1 MDAVGTICI
10 HSCSTL
16 RSDGGFDAGIRKQT
30 SQGGEVAAVQW
41 QLAAVRWEAQ
51 WSCMSAQVSWERNAK
66 YWRLAREWGPFLP
79 RARAGL
85 GVTSLS

>member
-1 MDAVGTICI
+1 M
-10 HSCSTL
+10 
-16 RSDGGFDAGIRKQT
+16 
-30 SQGGEVAAVQW
+30 AAVQW